1 MNESSKNSYKYQSDG
16 YDRSGSKIPD
26 FPILPLTL
34 EKIKGKK
41 ISGPAIIDTG
51 FDGSLFANDALT
63 LFLEDVPSEDEKIVG
78 GFGAEE
84 FTCELF
90 KVKAQVIDTNR
101 KTIKSLGEIMV
112 YVPTDLNYL
121 SDYVIIGRELL
132 NNIHIC
138 LTGTETLLIS

>member
-1 MNESSKNSYKYQSDG
+1 MSENSKKAYKYQSDG

-26 FPILPLTL
+26 FPILPLAL
-34 EKIKGKK
+34 EKAKGKK

-51 FDGSLFANDALT
+51 FDGALFANDVLT
-63 LFLEDVPSEDEKIVG
+63 LFLEDVPKEDEKIVG

-84 FTCELF
+84 FMCELF
-90 KVKAQVIDTNR
+90 RVKAQIIDTNR
-101 KTIKSLGEIMV
+101 KIIKSLGEIVV

-132 NNIHIC
+132 NEIHFC
-138 LTGTETLLIS
+138 LNGSETILIS

>member
-1 MNESSKNSYKYQSDG
+1 MSEKSKKSYKYQADG
-16 YDRSGSKIPD
+16 YDRSGFKIPA
-26 FPILPLTL
+26 FPILPLAL
-34 EKIKGKK
+34 EKAKGKK

-51 FDGSLFANDALT
+51 FDGAVFANEALT
-63 LFLEDVPSEDEKIVG
+63 LFLEDVPKEDEKIVG

-90 KVKAQVIDTNR
+90 RVKAQIIDTNR
-101 KTIKSLGEIMV
+101 NIIKPLGETLV

-132 NNIHIC
+132 NTISFC
-138 LTGTETLLIS
+138 LDGVETIILS